1 MADNVAITPGSG
13 ANIAADEVVD
23 ATLGTV
29 KVQLVKVVDGTN
41 DSTTRRVVEA
51 SGGGRS
57 VNVRA
62 GTSAV
67 TSVTASATN
76 QTLLS
81 ANANRLGAT
90 VFNDSSSLLYLKL
103 GATASATSHT
113 IQVPS
118 FGYYELPFSYSGI
131 IDGIWATATG
141 AARVT
146 ELT

>member
-1 MADNVAITPGSG
+1 MADNVAITPGTG
-13 ANIAADEVVD
+13 ATIAADEVVD
-23 ATLGTV
+23 ATFGTV
-29 KVQLVKVVDGTN
+29 KVQYVKVLDATP
-41 DSTTRRVVEA
+41 DSTNRRVVEA
-51 SGGGRS
+51 SGGGR
-57 VNVRA
+57 VVPVRSA
-62 GTSAV
+62 TSAV
-67 TSVTASATN
+67 TSVASSATN
-76 QTLLS
+76 VTLLS

-131 IDGIWATATG
+131 IDGLWATATG